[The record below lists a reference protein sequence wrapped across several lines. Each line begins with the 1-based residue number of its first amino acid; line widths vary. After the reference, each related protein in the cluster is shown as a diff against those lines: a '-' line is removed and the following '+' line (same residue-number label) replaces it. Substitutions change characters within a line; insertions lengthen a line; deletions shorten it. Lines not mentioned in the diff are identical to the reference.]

1 MGAATVNVGGARA
14 ADGGLGLGNLISGNG
29 AEGIRIGGSRSTPY
43 RSVVAGNYIGTNASG
58 TAAIGNDAE
67 GVLLLKADDTQ
78 IGTGKPGEGNLI
90 SGNGASGLRIAAVV
104 TAFGLGLIRESNDPT
119 RDVQTAARLVTSVDV
134 ARKAVSKLD
143 TERSPRSLLADVKA
157 VPIAQS
163 NLVAVTAKGATPESA
178 QNLANVFGESVVEDR
193 TEKLHAQLDDAIKQ
207 SFNGSQ
213 EKYQEYIKKYG
224 LTDEEVRE
232 FLVRPSVVQKKV
244 QDKLTGD
251 QKISDADVQKYYD
264 ENKDKP
270 PISTPDTRDVQF
282 ILTGSRADALA
293 AEKALS
299 DGEDW
304 DKVAKR
310 YAIPPGPPSTGGDF
324 TATKGQLETNFG
336 NAVFG
341 DLATG
346 DVSGLIPVSEAYES
360 SNLSGKCKPDCFFIV
375 KPKSDVKPGG
385 QQSFDDVK
393 AQIRQTLEQTQVL
406 DKARTKFNSLLAAQ
420 KKLTHYNPA
429 YKPAAT
435 TAASSGAAPT
445 T

>member
-1 MGAATVNVGGARA
+1 MRRF
-14 ADGGLGLGNLISGNG
+14 LI
-29 AEGIRIGGSRSTPY
+29 
-43 RSVVAGNYIGTNASG
+43 
-58 TAAIGNDAE
+58 
-67 GVLLLKADDTQ
+67 VLTLTC
-78 IGTGKPGEGNLI
+78 
-90 SGNGASGLRIAAVV
+90 
-104 TAFGLGLIRESNDPT
+104 
-119 RDVQTAARLVTSVDV
+119 
-134 ARKAVSKLD
+134 
-143 TERSPRSLLADVKA
+143 
-157 VPIAQS
+157 
-163 NLVAVTAKGATPESA
+163 LVAVAAACGSGSSDSTSVAKDDVAVVGDTTITVDQLNRQIELAKKTAQVNGQKVPEVGTKDYHDTLVAPIVDRLVLNA
-178 QNLANVFGESVVEDR
+178 QIENIASQLGVKVTDDDIQKA
-193 TEKLHAQLDDAIKQ
+193 LDDAIKQ

-224 LTDEEVRE
+224 LTDDEVRE

-244 QDKLTGD
+244 QDKLTSD
-251 QKISDADVQKYYD
+251 QKITDADVQKYYD

-385 QQSFDDVK
+385 QQSFDDAK
-393 AQIRQTLEQTQVL
+393 AQIRQQLETQVL
-406 DKARTKFNSLLAAQ
+406 DKARAKFNALLTAQ

-435 TAASSGAAPT
+435 TAASGGAAPT

>member
-1 MGAATVNVGGARA
+1 MRRF
-14 ADGGLGLGNLISGNG
+14 LI
-29 AEGIRIGGSRSTPY
+29 
-43 RSVVAGNYIGTNASG
+43 
-58 TAAIGNDAE
+58 
-67 GVLLLKADDTQ
+67 VLTLTC
-78 IGTGKPGEGNLI
+78 
-90 SGNGASGLRIAAVV
+90 
-104 TAFGLGLIRESNDPT
+104 
-119 RDVQTAARLVTSVDV
+119 
-134 ARKAVSKLD
+134 
-143 TERSPRSLLADVKA
+143 
-157 VPIAQS
+157 
-163 NLVAVTAKGATPESA
+163 LVAVAAACGSGSSDSTSVAKDDVAVVGDTTITVDQLNRQIELAKKTAQVNGQKIPEVGTKDYHDTLVAPIVDRLVLNA
-178 QNLANVFGESVVEDR
+178 QIENIASELGVKVTADDIQ
-193 TEKLHAQLDDAIKQ
+193 KALDDAIKQ

-264 ENKDKP
+264 ENKAQY
-270 PISTPDTRDVQF
+270 STPDTRDVQF

-299 DGEDW
+299 DGQDW
-304 DKVAKR
+304 DKVAKQ

-324 TATKGQLETNFG
+324 TATKGQIETNFG

-341 DLATG
+341 DLTTG
-346 DVSGLIPVSEAYES
+346 DVSGLIPVSKTYES

-393 AQIRQTLEQTQVL
+393 AQIRQQLEQTQVL
-406 DKARTKFNSLLAAQ
+406 DKARAKFNSLLTAQ

-435 TAASSGAAPT
+435 TAASGGAAPT